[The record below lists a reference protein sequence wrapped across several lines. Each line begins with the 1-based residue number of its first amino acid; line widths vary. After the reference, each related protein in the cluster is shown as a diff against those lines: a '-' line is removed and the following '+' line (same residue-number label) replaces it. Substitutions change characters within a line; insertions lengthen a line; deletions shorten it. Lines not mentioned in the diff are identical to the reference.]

1 MIKEREMINKTYE
14 IEKMKLT
21 PETGFN
27 LIGIDYFAD
36 SGNQLY
42 LIEHF
47 EMYQDALNA
56 KKDRKN
62 QEEYFVLY
70 KDQNNKFFCR

>member
-1 MIKEREMINKTYE
+1 MPKNRFEN
-14 IEKMKLT
+14 EKIKLT

-27 LIGIDYFAD
+27 LVGIDYFED
-36 SGNQLY
+36 TGNQLY
-42 LIEHF
+42 IIEHF
-47 EMYQDALNA
+47 DMYQDALNA

-70 KDQNNKFFCR
+70 RDQNNECVSR

>member
-1 MIKEREMINKTYE
+1 MTKDIFED
-14 IEKMKLT
+14 EKIKLT

-27 LIGIDYFAD
+27 LIGIDYFGEA
-36 SGNQLY
+36 GNQLY

-62 QEEYFVLY
+62 QDEYFILY
-70 KDQNNKFFCR
+70 KGANQEFFCR